1 MSGIDIISGLLRS
14 YLQPAA
20 TPAADAAGHFDQV
33 SAAVPGS
40 VLSQGITAA
49 FESPQTPP
57 FHDMVT
63 QLFTNSDPAQRAAM
77 LTTLLNAIPAEQR
90 AALANSLGVSLP
102 SPGAT
107 TTTGTA
113 TAPVISASQA
123 QQVSPAAVTQAA
135 EQAAAI
141 NPSIVGQLGT
151 FYAQHPT
158 LVKTLGSLA
167 MIVAMRK
174 IARHYPS

>member
-1 MSGIDIISGLLRS
+1 MSGLDLISGLLRS

-20 TPAADAAGHFDQV
+20 TVAADAAGHFDQV
-33 SAAVPGS
+33 SAAVPNS

-57 FHDMVT
+57 FHEMVS
-63 QLFTNSDPAQRAAM
+63 QLFTNSDPAQRAAL

-90 AALANSLGVSLP
+90 TALLSALGVSTVAASAGAP
-102 SPGAT
+102 SGAAVITPG
-107 TTTGTA
+107 
-113 TAPVISASQA
+113 QA

-135 EQAAAI
+135 EQAAAN
-141 NPSIVGQLGT
+141 NPSIVGQLGS

-174 IARHYPS
+174 IARHYPT

>member
-1 MSGIDIISGLLRS
+1 MGALEQIANVLRNYAQQNS
-14 YLQPAA
+14 APH
-20 TPAADAAGHFDQV
+20 ADAAGHFDQV

-57 FHDMVT
+57 FHDMIT
-63 QLFTNSDPAQRAAM
+63 QLFTNSDPTQRAAM

-90 AALANSLGVSLP
+90 GALLSALGLGGAAAGASAGNA
-102 SPGAT
+102 AT
-107 TTTGTA
+107 TITA
-113 TAPVISASQA
+113 AQA
-123 QQVSPAAVTQAA
+123 QQVPPAAVTQAA
-135 EQAAAI
+135 EQAAS
-141 NPSIVGQLGT
+141 NDPSIMGQLGS